1 MEEEEKRKDSPD
13 PKLDLKFNSQFK
25 SGDTVK
31 TFPIKERFI
40 WLKDDVW
47 EDLDWAEDEP
57 QDFMNKITAEQVF
70 DDEDMP
76 PPFHGDVLAGRDKNS
91 KIIIF
96 KLLLVEDSVRFGQQ
110 ENPWE

>member
-1 MEEEEKRKDSPD
+1 MEEEKRSESID

-25 SGDTVK
+25 TGDTTK

-40 WLKDDVW
+40 WLEDDVW
-47 EDLDWAEDEP
+47 KDLDWTEDSP
-57 QDFMNKITAEQVF
+57 QEFMDKVLEKKVF
-70 DDEDMP
+70 DENDTP

-96 KLLLVEDSVRFGQQ
+96 KLLLVEDSVRFGQKQ
-110 ENPWE
+110 NPWE